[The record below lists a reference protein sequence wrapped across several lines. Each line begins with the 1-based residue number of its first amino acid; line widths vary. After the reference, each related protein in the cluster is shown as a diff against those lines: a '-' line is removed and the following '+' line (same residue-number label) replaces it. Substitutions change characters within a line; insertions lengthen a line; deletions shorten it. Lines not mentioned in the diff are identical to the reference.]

1 MINTLMVSLAILLS
15 ANPDTGQ
22 AQQVTRRDSARI
34 WFSVGKDY
42 FNKNNLERAI
52 ANFKRALSYDSTMVE
67 IYLHL
72 GQAYLKLGQFDSAE
86 IAYRK
91 VAEIDPKD
99 SRGWQGLGFMY
110 GIVKKDVEKGIEF
123 YKKALEVDPG
133 NNDARFG
140 LATLLDKAGRTQE
153 ADSIYQAAIAA
164 DPENPAILKAY
175 GVFLAQKKEYARALP
190 YLEKAHEKKPQD
202 EKVAGL
208 LLDAYLNLAQQEK
221 DKQTKRSYYEKAL
234 TLLDAKLAQ
243 DSTDVGLLIKRANVL
258 ASLGRVD
265 EAIRDLDR
273 AIELRP
279 DIPNALLIKAN
290 LLMEVKKDYAGARK
304 LLKKALEMDL
314 PDNVRAA
321 TLALLADAYFYPA
334 EALRKEAD
342 ALRKKGLELEARKKY
357 GEAVPF
363 YDKAIQTYKKVL
375 QYPGTRWT
383 EYARKQVKR
392 AQSLRKKAWRRSQ
405 GIE

>member
-1 MINTLMVSLAILLS
+1 MINILMVSLTFVLAS
-15 ANPDTGQ
+15 TPDTGQ
-22 AQQVTRRDSARI
+22 AHQFTRRDSAKI

-52 ANFKRALSYDSTMVE
+52 ANFKRALSYDSTFVE

-86 IAYRK
+86 VAYRK
-91 VAEIDPKD
+91 VAQINPQD

-123 YKKALEVDPG
+123 YKKALEVDPN

-140 LATLLDKAGRTQE
+140 LATLLDKAGRSEE

-164 DPENPAILKAY
+164 DPDNPAILKAY
-175 GVFLAQKKEYARALP
+175 GVFLAEKQEYAKALP
-190 YLEKAHEKKPQD
+190 YLEKAHTKNPEDP
-202 EKVAGL
+202 KVNNL
-208 LLDAYLNLAQQEK
+208 LLEAYLALAKAAENK
-221 DKQTKRSYYEKAL
+221 ADRKAYYEKAL
-234 TLLDAKLAQ
+234 TLLNEKIQ
-243 DSTDVGLLIKRANVL
+243 KDSTDINLFIKRANVL
-258 ASLGRVD
+258 ANLGKVN
-265 EAIRDLDR
+265 EAIHDLDR

-290 LLMEVKKDYAGARK
+290 LLMEVKKDYAGARQ

-334 EALRKEAD
+334 ENLRKQGD

-357 GEAVPF
+357 GEAVPL

-383 EYARKQVKR
+383 EYAQKQVKR
-392 AQSLRKKAWRRSQ
+392 AQTLRKKAWRRSQ

>member
-22 AQQVTRRDSARI
+22 AQVLTRRDSAKI

-52 ANFKRALSYDSTMVE
+52 ANFKRALSYDSTLVE

-91 VAEIDPKD
+91 VAEIDPSD

-123 YKKALEVDPG
+123 YKKALEVDPK

-140 LATLLDKAGRTQE
+140 LATLLDKAGRSAE

-175 GVFLAQKKEYARALP
+175 AVFLAEKKEYARALP
-190 YLEKAHEKKPQD
+190 YLEKAHQKKPED
-202 EKVAGL
+202 EKVSSL

-221 DKQTKRSYYEKAL
+221 DREKKKAYYEKAL
-234 TLLDAKLAQ
+234 TLLDQKLAK
-243 DSTDVGLLIKRANVL
+243 DSTNVGTLIKRANVL
-258 ASLGRVD
+258 ANLGRVD
-265 EAIRDLDR
+265 EALQDLDR

-290 LLMEVKKDYAGARK
+290 LLMEVKKDYAGARQ
-304 LLKKALEMDL
+304 LLQKALEMNL

-334 EALRKEAD
+334 ENLRKQGD

-357 GEAVPF
+357 GEAVPL

-383 EYARKQVKR
+383 DYAQKQVKR

>member
-1 MINTLMVSLAILLS
+1 MINILMVSLAIVLS
-15 ANPDTGQ
+15 STPDTNQ
-22 AQQVTRRDSARI
+22 AQTFTRRDSAKI

-52 ANFKRALSYDSTMVE
+52 ANFKRALSYDSTYVE

-86 IAYRK
+86 VAYRK
-91 VAEIDPKD
+91 VAQINPHD

-110 GIVKKDVEKGIEF
+110 GIVKKDVEKGIAF
-123 YKKALEVDPG
+123 YKKALEVDPN

-140 LATLLDKAGRTQE
+140 LATLLDKAGRSAE

-164 DPENPAILKAY
+164 DPENVAIQKAY
-175 GVFLAQKKEYARALP
+175 GVFLAEKQEYAKALP
-190 YLEKAHEKKPQD
+190 YLEKAHEKHPD
-202 EKVAGL
+202 DTKVNNL
-208 LLDAYLNLAQQEK
+208 LLDAYLNLAKGSQ
-221 DKQTKRSYYEKAL
+221 DKTQRKAYYQKAL
-234 TLLDAKLAQ
+234 ALLDQKLAQ
-243 DSTDVGLLIKRANVL
+243 DSTNITLLIKRANVL
-258 ASLGRVD
+258 ANLGRVD
-265 EAIRDLDR
+265 EAIHDLDR

-290 LLMEVKKDYAGARK
+290 LLMEVKKDYAGARQ

-334 EALRKEAD
+334 ENLRKQGD

-357 GEAVPF
+357 SDAVPL
-363 YDKAIQTYKKVL
+363 YDQAIQTYQKVL